1 MSTPPLRSSKT
12 IRKGIEERVST
23 PYPMASTWNDSVKH
37 ITSSWGV
44 LILIT
49 LQDGT
54 MRFSELRRRVTG
66 VSERMLSQT
75 LQWLEG
81 DGLVARRSYAVV
93 PPHTDYTLTPLGAEA
108 AEKVAA
114 LANWI
119 EDQLPQMRRSKRV

>member
-49 LQDGT
+49 
-54 MRFSELRRRVTG
+54 RVIAFQN
-66 VSERMLSQT
+66 SARS
-75 LQWLEG
+75 
-81 DGLVARRSYAVV
+81 LVR
-93 PPHTDYTLTPLGAEA
+93 
-108 AEKVAA
+108 
-114 LANWI
+114 
-119 EDQLPQMRRSKRV
+119 